1 MSNGPLTWTS
11 MGFLKTIVKI
21 LFVAV
26 LVASLT
32 GVAVLVKKPKNSDP
46 VNFDEWPPVP
56 QNPSV

>member
-1 MSNGPLTWTS
+1 

-56 QNPSV
+56 QNPSA